1 MSDLR
6 STTSDWGYSPRMD
19 RRAALLAILAGVG
32 AGSAGFGVAELTA
45 AVVGISP
52 ISAVSSWVI
61 DLSPSWL
68 KEAVIAL
75 AGTSDKL
82 VLLITLA
89 AVVVIVALL
98 AGLLEKARPPWGAV
112 SFAVLGMVALIGIL
126 TRTNADALSPIPMV
140 VGTALAVLLL
150 RLFTSRLRRGDRLP
164 ADSAGATRRSVL
176 IGAGAAAV
184 LGVVAAFGAQ
194 SLSSAGRALE
204 AARRAVRL
212 PSPVTAAPPIPAGAE
227 LAVPGTASLL
237 TANEDFYRIDTAVFL
252 PNLNPGEWRL
262 RVSGMVERPIEIGYA
277 QLLELPMQESRITLA
292 CVSNPVGGEYI
303 STATWL
309 GYPVKKLLEWAKP
322 LPGADMVLS
331 KSSDGFTAGTPLE
344 ALTDGR
350 DALIAV
356 GMNGQPLPREHG
368 FPARMVVPGL
378 YGYVSATKWLVEL
391 ELTRFDEVDAYWTQR
406 GWGVRGPIKLS
417 SRIDVPR
424 EGADL
429 ELGEVV
435 VAGVAWHQHT
445 GISAVQV
452 SVDGGTWHDAD
463 LGAELSIDTWRQ
475 WKWTWNATPGAHT
488 LRVRAINA
496 EGDEQVETEQSV
508 LPDGATGLHTIQV
521 VVA

>member
-1 MSDLR
+1 
-6 STTSDWGYSPRMD
+6 
-19 RRAALLAILAGVG
+19 
-32 AGSAGFGVAELTA
+32 
-45 AVVGISP
+45 
-52 ISAVSSWVI
+52 
-61 DLSPSWL
+61 
-68 KEAVIAL
+68 
-75 AGTSDKL
+75 
-82 VLLITLA
+82 
-89 AVVVIVALL
+89 
-98 AGLLEKARPPWGAV
+98 
-112 SFAVLGMVALIGIL
+112 
-126 TRTNADALSPIPMV
+126 
-140 VGTALAVLLL
+140 
-150 RLFTSRLRRGDRLP
+150 
-164 ADSAGATRRSVL
+164 
-176 IGAGAAAV
+176 V